1 MFFQESHK
9 PIMKQIW
16 TPWRR
21 RYVKS
26 VTKRVITGCV
36 FCQKIDMPDHEEHV
50 IARSTHVYVT
60 LNRYPYSNGHLMVV
74 PYAHVATQE
83 QLDEAALL
91 DLMLMVNRSLAVLRR
106 AYNPQAFN
114 LGANIGEAAGAG
126 VAAHYHFHIVPRW
139 EGDANFMTSVGDT
152 RIIPNSLDDCFN
164 DLKGIWDSITAEA
177 DNSGSS
183 HAEV

>member
-1 MFFQESHK
+1 
-9 PIMKQIW
+9 MKQIW

-26 VTKRVITGCV
+26 VTKRVITGCI
-36 FCQKIDMPDHEEHV
+36 FCQKIPALDAEEHV
-50 IARSTHVYVT
+50 IGRSEHVYVT

-83 QLDEAALL
+83 ELPPPALL
-91 DLMLMVNRSLAVLRR
+91 DLMLMVNRSLAVLRQ

-152 RIIPNSLDDCFN
+152 RIIPNSLDDCYA
-164 DLKGIWDSITAEA
+164 DLKVIWDTLVAEA
-177 DNSGSS
+177 NNSDSS
-183 HAEV
+183 NAEV